1 MPEVTW
7 LDSAKDIF
15 DKITGNLPQFHRA
28 IAQKLVKQ
36 SAEDIA
42 FGKNKP
48 CVEED
53 DLIEAL
59 FKEVPPAFKEMMKRL
74 LTKLDIDYSQFING

>member
-1 MPEVTW
+1 MSEIIWSPE
-7 LDSAKDIF
+7 AKDIF

-42 FGKNKP
+42 LGKNKP

-53 DLIEAL
+53 DLIEAF
-59 FKEVPPAFKEMMKRL
+59 FKEVPPAFKEMMKKL
-74 LTKLDIDYSQFING
+74 LTKLDIDYSQFMGH